1 MIPGQQ
7 NNNFNPNMN
16 LPKNNDNNQIQM
28 PNQNMQNNNN
38 MNIQVLNFGFLNNNG
53 NISINTIQNICAK
66 NLEGNNAQKAISSSL
81 KSQYDGEWIVL
92 VVNSNDNFEFNISDF
107 PINNAVVLQ
116 SGPKNIYICKYV

>member
-7 NNNFNPNMN
+7 NSNFNPNMN
-16 LPKNNDNNQIQM
+16 LPKNNDIQM

-53 NISINTIQNICAK
+53 NISLNEIQNICAK
-66 NLEGNNAQKAISSSL
+66 NLEGNNAQKAISTNL
-81 KSQYDGEWIVL
+81 KGKYKGEWIVL
-92 VVNSNDNFEFNISDF
+92 IVNSNDNFEFNVSDF